1 MRYAYHTAS
10 QHHTLPKHT
19 THNTTPHCA
28 RLRNITTAPHNAI
41 LYYAALCTPH
51 YASQCSTP
59 QHRTTQHH
67 TVMLHCTIHTTSLH
81 NAVHRDTA
89 PHNTIQLCTLHYAHH
104 TASQCRTPPRYT
116 VPSQYTTQGYIMPH
130 HKPHD
135 TTPQQQRRIRLRSA
149 NHTTPQQHTKL
160 CKTTSHLNSTGSCV
174 TQTTPHRNSTQ
185 SCVTQT
191 TPHLNSTQ
199 SYVTQTKPHLSSTQT
214 A

>member
-1 MRYAYHTAS
+1 M
-10 QHHTLPKHT
+10 HT
-19 THNTTPHCA
+19 TLCFTMQYTTTPHH
-28 RLRNITTAPHNAI
+28 TTPYH
-41 LYYAALCTPH
+41 YATLH
-51 YASQCSTP
+51 YTHHIASQCSTP

-81 NAVHRDTA
+81 NAVHHDTA
-89 PHNTIQLCTLHYAHH
+89 PHNTIQLCTLHYAHN

-160 CKTTSHLNSTGSCV
+160 CKAKPHLNSTGSYV
-174 TQTTPHRNSTQ
+174 TQTTL
-185 SCVTQT
+185 
-191 TPHLNSTQ
+191 HLNSTQ
-199 SYVTQTKPHLSSTQT
+199 SYVKPNHTST
-214 A
+214 AHKAM